1 MGNGRKCET
10 MVGLMGASY
19 ESNGWLEVIAM
30 QFGDITHSL
39 VNGESLKAGG
49 YMDLVGSF
57 KQLYEAIR
65 RGRVFVDNEAALEEV
80 GE

>member
-19 ESNGWLEVIAM
+19 ESNGCLEEIAR

-39 VNGESLKAGG
+39 VKGESLKAEA

-57 KQLYEAIR
+57 KQLYERVRR
-65 RGRVFVDNEAALEEV
+65 RGNKERERVC
-80 GE
+80 G